1 MDSKQPTKDL
11 KEEKKEKIRNRYRN
25 SNADRLE
32 VIPARPRPKLFDD
45 DGYKRVAV
53 YARVSTLATQQT
65 SSFELQ
71 QKHYTDFVER
81 HDNWEL
87 VKIYSDEGISGTSLK
102 RRDGF
107 LEMID
112 DCKKGVIDLIVVKSI
127 SRFSRNVV
135 DGISIID
142 ELRALDP
149 PVGVYFETEGLYTL
163 TNDNELSLTL
173 MQTMAQEESRI
184 KSVSMDASY
193 EMRFSHG
200 IFLTPPLLGYD
211 LDEDGYLV
219 INQEEALTVRLIF
232 YMYLCGHG
240 TAEIADK
247 LSDLGRKT
255 KKGNTKWTQNSIVNV
270 LRNERHCGA
279 VLARKTWTPN
289 YKTHKVRKNRGD
301 RNQYYDQNHH
311 TPIISRDDFHAVQK
325 MLANAKY
332 GVRSFLPILNVISG
346 GEFDGFVTINPRWAA
361 FSACDYKKASE
372 NKNSGNGL
380 DEKK

>member
-1 MDSKQPTKDL
+1 MDSNQTTKDIN
-11 KEEKKEKIRNRYRN
+11 EEKKEKIRNRYRN

-32 VIPARPRPKLFDD
+32 VIPAKPSPKLFDD
-45 DGYKRVAV
+45 DDHKRVAV

-71 QKHYTDFVER
+71 QKHYTDFVDR

-107 LEMID
+107 IEMIG
-112 DCKKGVIDLIVVKSI
+112 DCKKGMIDLIVVKSI

-149 PVGVYFETEGLYTL
+149 PVGVYFEMEGLYTL

-211 LDEDGYLV
+211 RDEDGNLV
-219 INQEEALTVRLIF
+219 INHDEALTVKLIF
-232 YMYLCGHG
+232 YMYLSGHG
-240 TAEIADK
+240 TMAIASKLAE
-247 LSDLGRKT
+247 LGRKT
-255 KKGNTKWTQNSIVNV
+255 KKGNAKWTQNSIVNV

-289 YKTHKVRKNRGD
+289 YKTHKARKNRGD
-301 RNQYYDQNHH
+301 RNQYYDPHH
-311 TPIISRDDFHAVQK
+311 HAPIINRDDFHAVQK

-332 GVRSFLPILNVISG
+332 GVRSFMPELNVICG
-346 GEFDGFVTINPRWAA
+346 GELDGFVTINPRWAA
-361 FSACDYKKASE
+361 FSACDYMQASE
-372 NKNSGNGL
+372 NINSGNDM
-380 DEKK
+380 DEK